1 MRKGNKQKKKK
12 RWFSTALICVL
23 FATGLLIMFYPKL
36 SNLYTRFEL
45 SQELVR
51 YNQELSRKAAMPNT
65 ESAELER
72 AEEYNAYLLEK
83 DMQLFANSEEREW
96 ARNLLNPLKNGV
108 MGEIVIP
115 RINVDL
121 PIYQG
126 TESQLQQGAGWWIG
140 SSLPI
145 GGESTHSIITA
156 HTGLVKADFFTHLD
170 QLELGDLFML
180 KVYGREMYYQID
192 QIKVVLPDELEEL
205 KIQPGH
211 DYVTL
216 YTCTP
221 YGVNT
226 HRLLVRGTRME
237 EISASDRAEF
247 EEKSYIWM
255 MMAAA
260 VCAALIIFLT
270 IRNTRRHAQRDEID
284 LHDDLPEDE

>member
-1 MRKGNKQKKKK
+1 MRTGNKKKKKK
-12 RWFSTALICVL
+12 RWLSTALICVL
-23 FATGLLIMFYPKL
+23 FGTGLLTMFYPKL
-36 SNLYTRFEL
+36 SDLYTRYQL

-51 YNQELSRKAAMPNT
+51 YNQKLSRKAAIPNQET
-65 ESAELER
+65 SELEN

-83 DMQLFANSEEREW
+83 DIQLFANSEEREW
-96 ARNLLNPLKNGV
+96 AKGLLNPLKNGV
-108 MGEIVIP
+108 MGEIIIP
-115 RINVDL
+115 RIDVDL
-121 PIYQG
+121 PIYHG

-170 QLELGDLFML
+170 ELELGDLFML
-180 KVYGREMYYQID
+180 KVYGRDMYYQID

-205 KIQPGH
+205 KIKPGY

-226 HRLLVRGTRME
+226 HRLLVRGSRME

-247 EEKSYIWM
+247 EEKSYMWLVL
-255 MMAAA
+255 AVA
-260 VCAALIIFLT
+260 VCATLIIFIT
-270 IRNTRRHAQRDEID
+270 IRTARRHAQRDEID